1 MLALELPSIVSCVV
15 PQMKPDNQSLP
26 LLPLQP
32 ELLLLRRGSDWIVGR
47 IPSWLAE
54 YLGCTQR
61 AMMHDRPKEAADT
74 DWLESAIPGVIELAD
89 QVLQTGGSI
98 QDFRARL
105 VDPHEQEHQVLL
117 EAHPEALPDGSKG
130 VAIRFQ
136 ERPLPAGIPAT
147 IDLHEASF
155 QGLVGMSQP
164 MQRVFNKIRLY
175 GVSDAP
181 VLIIGETGAGKE
193 GVARA
198 VHLSSKRSEG
208 PFLTLNCSAITE
220 TLFESELFGH
230 EKGSFTSAIRSHKGR
245 FERADR
251 GTLFLDEIGDLPLS
265 SQAKLLRVLEDQT
278 IERVGGEK
286 PLKVDVRFVAAT
298 NVQLEEAV
306 ATGRF
311 RADLFYRINALQIN
325 VPPLRK
331 RPDDLE
337 LLIRHFIGVFNEKY
351 RRRVGCLT
359 REAIHLLKQYQ
370 WPGNVRELRN
380 LMERLFAETQGEV
393 IGLRSL
399 REWYDERMNAA
410 RFARYDSRVTMLP
423 YRSAIPL
430 GTDQSIPGPLQ
441 PADASAVQPV
451 AGSPA
456 NHQFAGSP
464 GDHEWQ
470 DRFNQALPTG
480 NGNVVEVSEI
490 PVNTEPQSRQTG
502 SRIDLD
508 PDVIRKAFANA
519 RGNITKAAAML
530 GVHKATLY
538 RHLKT
543 LNLSRT
549 DLENNPI

>member
-1 MLALELPSIVSCVV
+1 
-15 PQMKPDNQSLP
+15 MKPDNVSMP
-26 LLPLQP
+26 LLPMQP
-32 ELLLLRRGSDWIVGR
+32 ELLLLRRGSGWIVGR

-54 YLGCTQR
+54 YLGRPQR
-61 AMMHDRPKEAADT
+61 TLPADQNGGIDDT
-74 DWLESAIPGVIELAD
+74 DWLEGALPGVIELAE
-89 QVLQTGGSI
+89 QVLNTGGSVRE
-98 QDFRARL
+98 FRARL
-105 VDPHEQEHQVLL
+105 VDRHEQEHEVLL
-117 EAHPEALPDGSKG
+117 EAHPEPLPDGSKG

-136 ERPLPAGIPAT
+136 ERPLPAGAPNT
-147 IDLHEASF
+147 MDLREASF
-155 QGLVGMSQP
+155 HGLIGMSQP
-164 MQRVFNKIRLY
+164 MQRVFNKVRLY

-181 VLIIGETGAGKE
+181 VLIIGETGSGKE
-193 GVARA
+193 GIARA
-198 VHLSSKRSEG
+198 VHLSSKRSNG
-208 PFLTLNCSAITE
+208 PFVTLNCSAITE

-286 PLKVDVRFVAAT
+286 PIKVDVRLVAAT

-306 ATGRF
+306 ALGRF
-311 RADLFYRINALQIN
+311 RADLFYRINALQII
-325 VPPLRK
+325 VPPLRD
-331 RPDDLE
+331 RTNDLE

-351 RRRVGCLT
+351 GRRVGCLT
-359 REAIHLLKQYQ
+359 REAIHLLSQYR

-399 REWYDERMNAA
+399 REWYDERKNAA
-410 RFARYDSRVTMLP
+410 RFAHYDPRVTMLP

-430 GTDQSIPGPLQ
+430 GTDAAPAAPPPANSIPMP
-441 PADASAVQPV
+441 
-451 AGSPA
+451 
-456 NHQFAGSP
+456 
-464 GDHEWQ
+464 
-470 DRFNQALPTG
+470 RFDSDNDD
-480 NGNVVEVSEI
+480 VVEVRGVSA
-490 PVNTEPQSRQTG
+490 PPASLSKQAG
-502 SRIDLD
+502 GKIDLE
-508 PDVIRKAFANA
+508 PEVIRKAFADA
-519 RGNITKAAAML
+519 QGNITRAAAML

-549 DLENNPI
+549 DLEG

>member
-1 MLALELPSIVSCVV
+1 
-15 PQMKPDNQSLP
+15 MKPDNPSIP
-26 LLPLQP
+26 LLPMQP
-32 ELLLLRRGSDWIVGR
+32 ELLLLRRGSRWVVGR

-54 YLGCTQR
+54 YLGRTQQAITAGR
-61 AMMHDRPKEAADT
+61 GDQTDDT
-74 DWLESAIPGVIELAD
+74 DWLEGAFPGVIELAE

-117 EAHPEALPDGSKG
+117 DAHPETLPNGAEG

-136 ERPLPAGIPAT
+136 ERPLPASAPAA
-147 IDLHEASF
+147 IDLREASF
-155 QGLVGMSQP
+155 FGLVGMSQP

-175 GVSDAP
+175 GASDAP
-181 VLIIGETGAGKE
+181 VLIVGETGAGKE
-193 GVARA
+193 GIARA
-198 VHLSSKRSEG
+198 VHLSSRRHES

-265 SQAKLLRVLEDQT
+265 SQAKLLRVIEDQT

-286 PLKVDVRFVAAT
+286 PLKVDVRLVAAT

-306 ATGRF
+306 AAGRF

-325 VPPLRK
+325 VPPLRE

-337 LLIRHFIGVFNEKY
+337 LLIRHFIGMFNEKY
-351 RRRVGCLT
+351 GRHVGCLT

-410 RFARYDSRVTMLP
+410 RFARYDSRVTVLP
-423 YRSAIPL
+423 YRNAIPL
-430 GTDQSIPGPLQ
+430 GTGQSLPAQIPPAGAPVTQ
-441 PADASAVQPV
+441 PAAV
-451 AGSPA
+451 SPE
-456 NHQFAGSP
+456 NHQFAGNH
-464 GDHEWQ
+464 GNQEWHH
-470 DRFNQALPTG
+470 RFNQAAPAG
-480 NGNVVEVSEI
+480 NGDAVEVSGV
-490 PVNTEPQSRQTG
+490 PVHAEPQSRQTG

-508 PDVIRKAFANA
+508 PELIRKAFTDA
-519 RGNITKAAAML
+519 RGNITKAAAIL

-543 LNLSRT
+543 LNMSRT
-549 DLENNPI
+549 DLEDGPA